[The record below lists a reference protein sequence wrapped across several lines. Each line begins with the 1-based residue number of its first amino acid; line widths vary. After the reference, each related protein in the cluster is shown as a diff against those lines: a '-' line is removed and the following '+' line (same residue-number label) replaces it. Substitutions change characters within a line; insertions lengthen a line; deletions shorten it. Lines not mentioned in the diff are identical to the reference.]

1 MKFDEILKINGHH
14 YIKITDE
21 HVNRIKSG
29 ELKLKIVYEENIP
42 NLIDVYWERA
52 AKDFKCEIFMNTV
65 RPLLKETLGNNYSEL
80 KCEEKAKLLCQ
91 KYYEF
96 EDKGEKYAGPY
107 LL

>member
-1 MKFDEILKINGHH
+1 
-14 YIKITDE
+14 
-21 HVNRIKSG
+21 
-29 ELKLKIVYEENIP
+29 
-42 NLIDVYWERA
+42 
-52 AKDFKCEIFMNTV
+52 MNTV